1 MLSEAL
7 WGLAAAGGTAMV
19 GAAATDVW
27 RSARLRI
34 AGLLDRGEPTGGRA
48 DSARMDSARTD
59 SARTDSARVDPAQ
72 ADPAVVEAEPVESR
86 PGRIRVVQHN
96 IALDGGAQHITL
108 SGDINVGRDGRVS
121 R

>member
-1 MLSEAL
+1 M
-7 WGLAAAGGTAMV
+7 
-19 GAAATDVW
+19 
-27 RSARLRI
+27 
-34 AGLLDRGEPTGGRA
+34 
-48 DSARMDSARTD
+48 
-59 SARTDSARVDPAQ
+59 DPAQ